1 MPSRY
6 QFIFKM
12 IPNCHRLIALLAT
25 AAFLILGTIGNTAA
39 QSADKTT
46 APQAAVEP
54 TTTSNPALTM
64 WYDKPAKVWMTEALP
79 IGNGPMG
86 AMLFG
91 DTNIERIQ
99 FNEISLWSGDRVS
112 KRLLGITLKEEHDHL
127 GAHQAFG
134 DLFIHLG
141 HDFSKVTQYRRQL
154 DIDRAVHSVEYVYEG
169 TRFRQTAFASHP
181 AGVIVHQLS
190 ADQPGALSG
199 QVQLADMHDAKITG
213 QANRLQSTGKLKNGF
228 EYEAQLL
235 AKHVGGTVKTT
246 TSEKGL
252 TNPWEIKVPQVS
264 LSFDKCD
271 NLTLILSAGTNFL
284 QDHTKGWIGDHPHDA
299 VTKHVDNAA
308 NKSFDNLMAEHVTDY
323 QSLFR
328 RFQLDVGSTAPEQL
342 AKTTLKRLQ
351 DYAAN
356 TVPDLSL
363 IHI

>member
-134 DLFIHLG
+134 DLFVHLG

-154 DIDRAVHSVEYVYEG
+154 
-169 TRFRQTAFASHP
+169 
-181 AGVIVHQLS
+181 
-190 ADQPGALSG
+190 
-199 QVQLADMHDAKITG
+199 
-213 QANRLQSTGKLKNGF
+213 
-228 EYEAQLL
+228 
-235 AKHVGGTVKTT
+235 
-246 TSEKGL
+246 
-252 TNPWEIKVPQVS
+252 
-264 LSFDKCD
+264 
-271 NLTLILSAGTNFL
+271 
-284 QDHTKGWIGDHPHDA
+284 
-299 VTKHVDNAA
+299 
-308 NKSFDNLMAEHVTDY
+308 
-323 QSLFR
+323 
-328 RFQLDVGSTAPEQL
+328 
-342 AKTTLKRLQ
+342 
-351 DYAAN
+351 
-356 TVPDLSL
+356 LSL